1 MLCKQERSRC
11 MSVDLDIRYK
21 VPSLIGFVH
30 LIHEINCLLSDMV
43 SNCKVETVA
52 HSLYSVIQ
60 IMAKFD
66 IHLFYEA
73 FGLGTY
79 ILTD

>member
-1 MLCKQERSRC
+1 

-43 SNCKVETVA
+43 SNCKVKTVA

-60 IMAKFD
+60 KSCPS
-66 IHLFYEA
+66 L
-73 FGLGTY
+73 TY
-79 ILTD
+79 IYSTKLLV